1 MPIDQTIQAIL
12 EEYGP
17 TLWLGFVT
25 LVITGFVLGTLK
37 GFVEDLIYFVR
48 AKMSDIGYSQ
58 RIYYNNE
65 IFLVRSIHFKFI
77 VIYDDKKVIRIPT
90 KQYLNGPI
98 IFPQPR
104 YDDFNEK
111 KYHEPP
117 WDGSK
122 ERRGNRG
129 SDPKPPTPPAPPP
142 GPPPNPKTPHITN
155 LERKVE
161 CVLDYERLRRD
172 LVDILIGIIIG
183 PDQTADMISSFD
195 ESKRDVAEEQ
205 RGKLSEN
212 DFNNM
217 NTGIAAFLK
226 MNSDMGLPIT
236 QVELDKARR
245 LAECDSED

>member
-17 TLWLGFVT
+17 ALWLGFVT
-25 LVITGFVLGTLK
+25 LVVTGFVLGTLK

-65 IFLVRSIHFKFI
+65 IYLVRSIHFKFI

-117 WDGSK
+117 WDGSQ
-122 ERRGNRG
+122 ERRGRG

-155 LERKVE
+155 LKRTNDSAV
-161 CVLDYERLRRD
+161 DYERLRRD
-172 LVDILIGIIIG
+172 LVDILIGVIIG
-183 PDQTADMISSFD
+183 PEHAENVLPSFD
-195 ESKRDVAEEQ
+195 EDKRDIAEEH
-205 RGKLSEN
+205 RSKLSED

-217 NTGIAAFLK
+217 NTGMAAFLK
-226 MNSDMGLPIT
+226 VNNTGLPLT
-236 QVELDKARR
+236 QADIDRARR